1 LIIYYEFCCRHNTQL
16 IKGIPEMLS
25 SKISASDKIV
35 SEYDAKEAQQQAWFQ
50 STIAEMEDNTARR
63 VNFAEATAEKARKQ
77 GTDQAQE
84 LRRQLTAAIE
94 QCKTIV
100 RPAFRIAMQKVVPK
114 FLCYACCGFSAVM

>member
-1 LIIYYEFCCRHNTQL
+1 
-16 IKGIPEMLS
+16 MLS

-35 SEYDAKEAQQQAWFQ
+35 SEYDAKEAQQRAWFQ

-63 VNFAEATAEKARKQ
+63 VNFAEATAEKARKE

-84 LRRQLTAAIE
+84 LRRQLTAATE

-100 RPAFRIAMQKVVPK
+100 RPALRITIQKAFPK
-114 FLCYACCGFSAVM
+114 FLCYACCGLSAVM